1 MENRSGEVLAVA
13 GLFFALTWLTVG
25 LRVYVR
31 AGMLK
36 IFGKD
41 DWTMVVTLV
50 LFTVYLVFQIVAAV
64 YGTGRHIWDLERRR
78 ARTALIFWYL
88 CELFYVLS
96 NCTLKISLGIFYLRV
111 AMQRWHIMCIKILM
125 LGTAFFGGCYFFMA
139 MFQCIPISEFWNVHP
154 ATNKCIPKAPTT
166 GITYALSAVN
176 AFADWAFG
184 TLPIFIVWDLQMN
197 IRTKILVVSILAFAA
212 IGSTA
217 TVVRM
222 RYIHTLTN
230 GPDFLWATTDVAIWS
245 TVEPGIGITAGSM
258 ATLRPLLQTCLWRL
272 GLVSSP
278 ASARVQES
286 DRSGRSG
293 QKGRSRIGYHRSLGL
308 DDLRSTEAST
318 STTISGPQKPDKSW
332 HGRNRSEAEDKE
344 RMMGAGINKSV
355 QVEYSYEGPPR
366 VDLRDS
372 IIQEL

>member
-197 IRTKILVVSILAFAA
+197 IRTKILVVSILAFAEK
-212 IGSTA
+212 
-217 TVVRM
+217 
-222 RYIHTLTN
+222 TL
-230 GPDFLWATTDVAIWS
+230 V
-245 TVEPGIGITAGSM
+245 
-258 ATLRPLLQTCLWRL
+258 
-272 GLVSSP
+272 
-278 ASARVQES
+278 
-286 DRSGRSG
+286 
-293 QKGRSRIGYHRSLGL
+293 
-308 DDLRSTEAST
+308 
-318 STTISGPQKPDKSW
+318 
-332 HGRNRSEAEDKE
+332 
-344 RMMGAGINKSV
+344 
-355 QVEYSYEGPPR
+355 
-366 VDLRDS
+366 
-372 IIQEL
+372 